1 MRVDPLVRF
10 RGLIFDPNGVAI
22 VFWSGGIAAGVLAL
36 AFTIAKHNS
45 SWQVIATLACLVVI
59 AVAIVGVRLALG
71 ARIPPWFDQLNM
83 GIATI
88 LISAGAAIDPSTHID
103 FADLYVWIALYAA
116 LYFRRVVA
124 TLQIAGAGAAY
135 AFVLAIGSNVENP
148 LAAWLTT
155 FGTVSVLAVIVT
167 GLVGKLRDSSLED
180 ALTHL
185 ANRRYW
191 DERVVEEMERAR
203 REGTSLSL
211 VLIDIDDFKDVND
224 RYGHQAGDRLLC
236 QFAEG
241 WQGTIRGSG
250 DFVARLGGD
259 EFGLLAPN
267 TDERGIDLMTQRLHE
282 VSPDG
287 ISCSYGVATWDGHE
301 TVTDFFRRAD
311 DALYQAKRS

>member
-1 MRVDPLVRF
+1 MRVNPLIRF
-10 RGLIFDPNGVAI
+10 RELIFDPNEAAV
-22 VFWSGGIAAGVLAL
+22 VFWSGGIVAGVLAL
-36 AFTIAKHNS
+36 AFTTAEHNAS
-45 SWQVIATLACLVVI
+45 GAVIATLACAIVI
-59 AVAIVGVRLALG
+59 AVVIVGVRLALG
-71 ARIPPWFDQLNM
+71 ARIPTWFDQLNM

-88 LISAGAAIDPSTHID
+88 LVSAGAAVDPSTHVD

-116 LYFRRVVA
+116 LYFQPVVA

-135 AFVLAIGSNVENP
+135 AVVLAASSGVENP
-148 LAAWLTT
+148 LATWLTT
-155 FGTVSVLAVIVT
+155 FGAVSVLAVVVT
-167 GLVGKLRDSSLED
+167 GLVGELRNASRED

-191 DERVVEEMERAR
+191 DERVAEEVERAR
-203 REGTSLSL
+203 REGTPLSL
-211 VLIDIDDFKDVND
+211 VLIDIDDFKEVND
-224 RYGHQAGDRLLC
+224 RYGHQAGDRILC

-311 DALYQAKRS
+311 DVLYRAKRN

>member
-1 MRVDPLVRF
+1 MSGNPLVRF
-10 RGLIFDPNGVAI
+10 RRLIFDLNGAAI
-22 VFWSGGIAAGVLAL
+22 VFWSGGIVAAVLGL
-36 AFTIAKHNS
+36 ANAMAKHDVS
-45 SWQVIATLACLVVI
+45 SPVIAAMAGGIVI
-59 AVAIVGVRLALG
+59 AVVILGVRLALG
-71 ARIPPWFDQLNM
+71 ARIPTWFDQSNVA
-83 GIATI
+83 IATI
-88 LISAGAAIDPSTHID
+88 LVSAGAAFEPSTHID

-116 LYFRRVVA
+116 LYFRPVIA
-124 TLQIAGAGAAY
+124 TLQIAGAGVAY
-135 AFVLAIGSNVENP
+135 AVVLATTSGLENP

-155 FGTVSVLAVIVT
+155 FGTASVLAAIVT
-167 GLVGKLRDSSLED
+167 SLVGELRNTSRED

-191 DERVVEEMERAR
+191 DERVVEEVERTR

-224 RYGHQAGDRLLC
+224 RDGHQAGDRLLC
-236 QFAEG
+236 RFAEG

-250 DFVARLGGD
+250 DFLARLGGD

-267 TDERGIDLMTQRLHE
+267 TDEKGIDLMTQRLHE
-282 VSPDG
+282 VSPEG